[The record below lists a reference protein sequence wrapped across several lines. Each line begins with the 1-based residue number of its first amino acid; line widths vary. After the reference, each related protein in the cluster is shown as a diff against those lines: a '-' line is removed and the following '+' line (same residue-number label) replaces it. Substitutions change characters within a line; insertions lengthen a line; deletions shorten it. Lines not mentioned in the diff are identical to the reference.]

1 MLALLMRI
9 AVEGAAIAH
18 PAPVVDA
25 DMARPAPVVD
35 LAITACDPMLRQTES
50 RNARPGGMLD
60 RSRDA
65 GEARRYLLF
74 DLRDLAFGFLFFD
87 QQILLLQL
95 GFPRTGDA
103 RIFYPRLRIFSQ
115 IFFVDRFVCICF
127 IK

>member
-35 LAITACDPMLRQTES
+35 RAITACDPMLRQTGA

-65 GEARRYLLF
+65 GEAPRSPRGTEGDEGATAPRYEE
-74 DLRDLAFGFLFFD
+74 
-87 QQILLLQL
+87 I
-95 GFPRTGDA
+95 
-103 RIFYPRLRIFSQ
+103 
-115 IFFVDRFVCICF
+115 DR
-127 IK
+127 

>member
-9 AVEGAAIAH
+9 AVEWAAIAH

-25 DMARPAPVVD
+25 DMVRPAPVVD
-35 LAITACDPMLRQTES
+35 RAITACDPMLRQTGA

-74 DLRDLAFGFLFFD
+74 DLRDQNNCPTPISYDVPGQGRALGRNLLAPD
-87 QQILLLQL
+87 Q
-95 GFPRTGDA
+95 GRPATPATPA
-103 RIFYPRLRIFSQ
+103 RPAPLR
-115 IFFVDRFVCICF
+115 R
-127 IK
+127 

>member
-25 DMARPAPVVD
+25 DMARPAPVID
-35 LAITACDPMLRQTES
+35 RAITACDPMLRQTES
-50 RNARPGGMLD
+50 RHPRPGGMLD

-74 DLRDLAFGFLFFD
+74 DLRDQNNCPTPISYDVPGQGRALDRNLLAPD
-87 QQILLLQL
+87 QRR
-95 GFPRTGDA
+95 PATPA
-103 RIFYPRLRIFSQ
+103 PPAPLR
-115 IFFVDRFVCICF
+115 R
-127 IK
+127 